1 MTRTTAA
8 TLAGAEA
15 TTSPTLLEMLPR
27 FRRHLQAENKAEKTV
42 KSYTEAVHRLHEFL
56 ASAGM
61 PLRVIAITSEHV
73 EAFIVDQL
81 ARLRPASARVRY
93 ASLRQFFGYLLVL
106 GEVTESPMARMHPPS
121 VSEQPVPVLSEDELR
136 SLVRTVERN
145 TDFLARRDAALIRVF
160 IDTGARLSE
169 VAALRLDDLDLDA
182 RTVTFLGKGRR
193 VRVNPMTSKTVRA
206 IDKYLMV
213 RNRHPDRDLP
223 TLWLGTQG
231 PLTSYGVAE
240 AVKRRAASAGLGS
253 IHVHQ
258 LRHSAAHYLRLAG
271 MDDDSV
277 MRLMGWHDRSM
288 LSRYGASMA
297 DTRAHEAFRRLGPT
311 IGDKL

>member
-8 TLAGAEA
+8 TLAGTDA
-15 TTSPTLLEMLPR
+15 TTSPTLLEMMPR
-27 FRRHLQAENKAEKTV
+27 FRRHLQAENKAAKTV
-42 KSYTEAVHRLHEFL
+42 TSYTESVHRLHEFL
-56 ASAGM
+56 AKTGM
-61 PLRVIAITSEHV
+61 PQRVAAITSEHV
-73 EAFIVDQL
+73 EAFLADQL

-93 ASLRQFFGYLLVL
+93 ASLRQFFGYLVAL
-106 GEVTESPMARMHPPS
+106 GEVPESPMVRMRPPS
-121 VSEQPVPVLSEDELR
+121 VPEQPVPVLSEDELR
-136 SLVRTVERN
+136 ALVRTVERD
-145 TDFLARRDAALIRVF
+145 TDFLARRDAALIRLF
-160 IDTGARLSE
+160 LDSGARLSE
-169 VAALRLDDLDLDA
+169 VSALRLGDVDLDT

-193 VRVNPMTSKTVRA
+193 VRVNPITSKTVRA
-206 IDKYLMV
+206 VDKYLMV
-213 RNRHPDRDLP
+213 RDRHPDRDLP

-231 PLTSYGVAE
+231 QLTSYGVAE

-277 MRLMGWHDRSM
+277 MRLMGWKDRSM

-297 DTRAHEAFRRLGPT
+297 DARAHAAFRRLAPAM
-311 IGDKL
+311 GDRL